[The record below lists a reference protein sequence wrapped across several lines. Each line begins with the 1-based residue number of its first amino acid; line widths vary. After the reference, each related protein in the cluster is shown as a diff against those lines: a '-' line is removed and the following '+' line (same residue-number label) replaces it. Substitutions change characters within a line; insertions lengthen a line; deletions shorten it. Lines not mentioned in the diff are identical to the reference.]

1 MQDLTLILAD
11 LIEIEGQPM
20 TTSRLVAK
28 RFKKLH
34 KNVLQAIKKI
44 EAQQPEFSRLN
55 FQPVEYADAKGE
67 MRPEYRMTRDGF
79 SLLAMGFT
87 GDEALTWKVAYIN
100 AFNCMADEIA
110 KAARV
115 PAIPL
120 SLHEQALKLH
130 AEAKTSEAM
139 ASIHG
144 RGLRKRR
151 TDKPVIEKQIA
162 LMERALQLCIAL
174 DLPGLPDV
182 D

>member
-100 AFNCMADEIA
+100 AFNWMADQLTGRRNELMNQHNEA
-110 KAARV
+110 CLEFRMERGVA
-115 PAIPL
+115 
-120 SLHEQALKLH
+120 SLAGRTLNRWKSKKPILDERI
-130 AEAKTSEAM
+130 TS
-139 ASIHG
+139 
-144 RGLRKRR
+144 
-151 TDKPVIEKQIA
+151 IEKQMQIP
-162 LMERALQLCIAL
+162 LLLC
-174 DLPGLPDV
+174 
-182 D
+182 